1 MRIRVFETSDELA
14 RATATLMAV
23 RAGRAIMERG
33 QAAVVIPGGATP
45 QAILKALAAPPL
57 SDVTPWQALH
67 FFMSDERCVALDD
80 PASNFG
86 QAQRL
91 LFGQVP
97 LPAHHLHPIPV
108 GRYEP
113 EEAAAR
119 YTADIRTHFGGLP
132 PEFDFMLLGVGAD
145 GHVASLFPGHPLVCG
160 GGDPKSYAEAVM
172 PPPDIQPQTPR
183 VTLTLPV
190 LRAARHVVIAAT
202 GAAKSDIVRQ
212 LIGPEAKNNGHHPAN
227 LVQAQ
232 AELFWF
238 LDAAAAQGL
247 NN

>member
-33 QAAVVIPGGATP
+33 QASVVIPGGSTP
-45 QAILKALAAPPL
+45 RPILQALAAPPL
-57 SDVTPWQALH
+57 SEVTPWQAMH
-67 FFMSDERCVALDD
+67 FFLSDERCVALDD
-80 PASNFG
+80 PDSNFG
-86 QAQRL
+86 QAREL

-97 LPAHHLHPIPV
+97 LPEYHLHHIPV
-108 GRYEP
+108 DQYEP

-119 YTADIRTHFGGLP
+119 YTADIHTHFGGLP
-132 PEFDFMLLGVGAD
+132 PEFDFMLLGVGND
-145 GHVASLFPGHPLVCG
+145 GHVASLFPGHPLLSG
-160 GGDPKSYAEAVM
+160 GGDVKSYAAAVM
-172 PPPDIQPQTPR
+172 PPPDVQPQVAR

-190 LRAARHVVIAAT
+190 LRAAHHVVIAAT
-202 GAAKSDIVRQ
+202 GAAKADIVRQ

-238 LDAAAAQGL
+238 LDAAAAKGL
-247 NN
+247 EN